1 VQVDVFRNGTN
12 GSATLPVFFGPL
24 LGITSQGIQATATA
38 QAAPANAT
46 NCLKP
51 WSVADKWLESNPP
64 WTQQSTYDPGAG
76 DVYTPPY
83 GTQGTG
89 FSRTDAQGNP
99 ADLGMQLTLKLAH
112 PGNGANTLSS
122 GWAMALDLPN
132 AGGGGKEY
140 ENNISGCTTAT
151 VGIATQAEQCATVN
165 LTAGC
170 ISVLTG
176 GKTGPTKQGVDNLV
190 ALDSGAS
197 WSTALNRP
205 VGGGGL
211 QSPRIVPVAIFDT
224 ATYLSHGYNGTNVII
239 KVVNI
244 LGFFVEGL
252 CKDNFYKEPYLDCS
266 NNNNDVVG
274 RLMSFPGTYVAGA
287 GVINGPSAFGQV
299 IRLVR

>member
-1 VQVDVFRNGTN
+1 
-12 GSATLPVFFGPL
+12 L
-24 LGITSQGIQATATA
+24 LGINSQGTQATATA
-38 QAAPANAT
+38 QASAGNAT

-51 WSVADKWLESNPP
+51 WAVADKWLEGNPP
-64 WTQQSTYDPGAG
+64 WTPLSTFDKAQG

-89 FSRTDAQGNP
+89 FSRTDANGNP
-99 ADLGMQLTLKLAH
+99 ADLGLQLTLKLAH
-112 PGNGANTLSS
+112 PGNGANVLSS

-151 VGIATQAEQCATVN
+151 VGIATQPEQCNSINIA
-165 LTAGC
+165 AGC
-170 ISVLTG
+170 IDILTG
-176 GKTGPTKQGVDNLV
+176 GKTGPTKKGVDDLV
-190 ALDSGAS
+190 LLDPNAS
-197 WSTALNRP
+197 WSTALKKP
-205 VGGGGL
+205 VGGLPGL
-211 QSPRIVPVAIFDT
+211 SPRVVPVAVFDIDLYT
-224 ATYLSHGYNGTNVII
+224 SRGYNGTSGII

-252 CKDNFYKEPYLDCS
+252 CSDGFYKEPYLDCS

-274 RLMSFPGTYVAGA
+274 RLMTFPALTVAGA
-287 GVINGPSAFGQV
+287 GQISNPAAFGQV